1 MTAWN
6 IHPSAQQEHDE
17 LLEYFGGI
25 DEELVIA
32 FEWHYLQHRH
42 AICENP
48 LLYNIRRKSI
58 RRANLNP
65 RFGEYYI
72 AYILWRQK
80 VVIVAVAHAKRR
92 PFYWLKRIS
101 EARELF

>member
-1 MTAWN
+1 MTEWN

-25 DEELVIA
+25 DEELVTA
-32 FEWHYLQHRH
+32 FELHYLQHRH

-48 LLYNIRRKSI
+48 LLYNIRRKI
-58 RRANLNP
+58 VRRANLNP

-72 AYILWRQK
+72 AYMIWRQK
-80 VVIVAVAHAKRR
+80 VVILAVAHAKRR
-92 PFYWLKRIS
+92 PYYWRNRIG
-101 EARELF
+101 EAEKLF

>member
-1 MTAWN
+1 MTEWN

-42 AICENP
+42 AICEIP
-48 LLYNIRRKSI
+48 LLYNIRCKTF

-72 AYILWRQK
+72 AYMIWRRK
-80 VVIVAVAHAKRR
+80 VVILAVAHAKRR
-92 PFYWLKRIS
+92 PYYWRNRIG
-101 EARELF
+101 EAEKLF